1 MSLKS
6 KLTRRNRD
14 YIVLFILN
22 AAGMILELVASRLMS
37 PYFGNSNFVW
47 TAIIGIILLA
57 GSLGNILG
65 GKIANKRNARY
76 LTIMLLLFAA
86 IYLAITPMID
96 APILSAIKS
105 GNNGVQFS
113 SVISSIVFFLCRQRY
128 SALSLRLS

>member
-76 LTIMLLLFAA
+76 LTIMLRF
-86 IYLAITPMID
+86 I
-96 APILSAIKS
+96 
-105 GNNGVQFS
+105 
-113 SVISSIVFFLCRQRY
+113 
-128 SALSLRLS
+128 